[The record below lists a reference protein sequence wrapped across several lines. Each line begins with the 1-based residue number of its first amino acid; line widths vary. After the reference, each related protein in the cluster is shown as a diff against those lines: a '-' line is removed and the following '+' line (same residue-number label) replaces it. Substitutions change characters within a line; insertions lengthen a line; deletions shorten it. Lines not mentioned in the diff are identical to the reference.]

1 MTAKGEPR
9 RNPALNEVMHRVGTS
24 QIDSPPLPIYSDLLE
39 GFGRHL
45 QKRVKN
51 NYQNVVA
58 VIGGT
63 GSGKSTAAFR
73 LCRCVDPFFQLEG
86 NYIYETKDLA
96 EKLNQPR
103 GDVSPVNF
111 LDEGSVILN
120 SNRHSTKEATDIV
133 VLFDTMRSRGMTTI
147 ICIPELRSLNNRI
160 REDHVNY
167 LLVCGE
173 KAPIAGFA
181 KRGFCK
187 LFMRT
192 RPSTFTHSVY
202 WKPIAWGVYKP
213 MTPKMDAKY
222 QAFKRRSQDRLLVDF
237 YRRNA
242 EEGEARCSRSSSAP
256 TGSRYA
262 R

>member
-1 MTAKGEPR
+1 MTEAVPKGTPR
-9 RNPALNEVMHRVGTS
+9 KNAALDEVMHRVGTS
-24 QIDSPPLPIYSDLLE
+24 MIDDPPLPIYSDLLE

-45 QKRVKN
+45 QRRVRN

-63 GSGKSTAAFR
+63 GSGKSTAAFW
-73 LCRCVDPFFQLEG
+73 LCRCVDSMFELED

-96 EKLNQPR
+96 EKLNKPR
-103 GDVSPVNF
+103 KEISPVNF

-120 SNRHSTKEATDIV
+120 SNRHSTKESTDIV

-173 KAPIAGFA
+173 KAPIPGYA

-192 RPSTFTHSVY
+192 RPSTFTHAVF

-213 MTPKMDAKY
+213 MTRRMDEQY
-222 QAFKRRSQDRLLVDF
+222 QEFKRRSQDRLLADF

-242 EEGEARCSRSSSAP
+242 EEGEA
-256 TGSRYA
+256 
-262 R
+262 